1 MAELINKQVSK
12 RHRAKYLDIG
22 YNRYG
27 IEILTGTGGG
37 ASHLGAL
44 YRTVRRSGVS
54 AWWGNG
60 KIMNTFG
67 NTSM

>member
-1 MAELINKQVSK
+1 M
-12 RHRAKYLDIG
+12 AKYLDIG
-22 YNRYG
+22 YDRYG
-27 IEILTGTGGG
+27 IEVLIGIGGG

-60 KIMNTFG
+60 KIVNAFG